1 MAQVAPKR
9 DTAEKRSSTAKRG
22 KRESP
27 LGREAWLKAAK
38 TALIQEGI
46 GGVEIGKLA
55 RKLRATRGGFY
66 WFFHNR
72 KELLDCLLADWEVS
86 NTAAFKA
93 VLRDEGANGVAEFTE
108 LCDIWVN
115 ESDYSPQ
122 WDAAMREWARISP
135 RAEAVVRRVDD
146 RRIEIIHRIF
156 KDMGYGEPE
165 AFVRARTTYFH
176 QVGYYTLGMRESRE
190 QRLRAHRR
198 AAGQSLRHPESLHG
212 GTDH

>member
-72 KELLDCLLADWEVS
+72 KELL
-86 NTAAFKA
+86 
-93 VLRDEGANGVAEFTE
+93 
-108 LCDIWVN
+108 
-115 ESDYSPQ
+115 
-122 WDAAMREWARISP
+122 
-135 RAEAVVRRVDD
+135 
-146 RRIEIIHRIF
+146 
-156 KDMGYGEPE
+156 
-165 AFVRARTTYFH
+165 
-176 QVGYYTLGMRESRE
+176 
-190 QRLRAHRR
+190 
-198 AAGQSLRHPESLHG
+198 
-212 GTDH
+212 